1 MLDKIEAKNQ
11 TSTVVTPSLQ
21 VGRSTNDTSFK
32 PGRGGSR
39 AGSGRPRGSPN
50 KITNTFRDVLLQAVS
65 EVGTSREVGVDGEG
79 GLLGYLKVA
88 AVREERAVLMLLG
101 RILPLKITT
110 EVKKLKETMTIE
122 EAVADLKACGMDK
135 MLAFYLK
142 RYPLE
147 RDDENA
153 EWARLIDT
161 TIDTT
166 LPEIDMVVSKE
177 SGEPGDTPEV
187 IRDRAYTWQANEA
200 LRLAHENELAPV
212 NPKVVIRAAKAEIT
226 ESHVKAAREVA
237 QAWDHLANQLERL
250 RGNCGS

>member
-1 MLDKIEAKNQ
+1 MIDKIEAKNQ

-122 EAVADLKACGMDK
+122 EAVADLKALGMDE

-147 RDDENA
+147 RDDGDPA
-153 EWARLIDT
+153 WAKLIDT

-166 LPEIDMVVSKE
+166 LVDGLPINVTS
-177 SGEPGDTPEV
+177 
-187 IRDRAYTWQANEA
+187 
-200 LRLAHENELAPV
+200 
-212 NPKVVIRAAKAEIT
+212 PKGNDT
-226 ESHVKAAREVA
+226 ESDTEK
-237 QAWDHLANQLERL
+237 
-250 RGNCGS
+250 

>member
-110 EVKKLKETMTIE
+110 EVKKLKEKMTIH
-122 EAVADLKACGMDK
+122 EAVADLKAYGLDPL
-135 MLAFYLK
+135 LALYLK
-142 RYPLE
+142 RYPIG
-147 RDDENA
+147 DDEDDPS
-153 EWARLIDT
+153 WADGINPD
-161 TIDTT
+161 
-166 LPEIDMVVSKE
+166 
-177 SGEPGDTPEV
+177 
-187 IRDRAYTWQANEA
+187 
-200 LRLAHENELAPV
+200 LAPD
-212 NPKVVIRAAKAEIT
+212 T
-226 ESHVKAAREVA
+226 
-237 QAWDHLANQLERL
+237 DT
-250 RGNCGS
+250 